1 MYPGRHPVYPHLGI
15 EMPFSKASKRIA
27 RILRAYTVFREPIYV
42 LDLPRILR
50 LLVRACLA
58 LGLLAVLT
66 VVGWL
71 FFYTADLPV
80 EARPAPG
87 KFSHANLRIVIC
99 GEPVELVPAVD
110 PTLLRMA
117 TIAAEGPPD
126 RRPFIHLCH
135 DMFFSDQPDR
145 AYGNYSYQLAR
156 QMNCGQTGHALK
168 HNLRELRTA
177 LQLERRFTPDQLLN
191 LYLDRAYFGPGIY
204 GAESA
209 ATHYFGKHAGE
220 LLVPEGSTSSRA
232 DHTPGLFFA
241 RRPSRSCATTAQP
254 SDRSHGSARQHQ
266 SGRGRSR
273 KTQTTGCA
281 TPVIRVQPAR

>member
-1 MYPGRHPVYPHLGI
+1 
-15 EMPFSKASKRIA
+15 
-27 RILRAYTVFREPIYV
+27 
-42 LDLPRILR
+42 
-50 LLVRACLA
+50 
-58 LGLLAVLT
+58 
-66 VVGWL
+66 
-71 FFYTADLPV
+71 
-80 EARPAPG
+80 
-87 KFSHANLRIVIC
+87 
-99 GEPVELVPAVD
+99 
-110 PTLLRMA
+110 MA

-220 LLVPEGSTSSRA
+220 LLVPEAALLAGLITRPAYFSPGDHPDHALQRRNQVIEAMVQQGSISREEA
-232 DHTPGLFFA
+232 DPA
-241 RRPSRSCATTAQP
+241 KRRPLGVLPR
-254 SDRSHGSARQHQ
+254 
-266 SGRGRSR
+266 
-273 KTQTTGCA
+273 
-281 TPVIRVQPAR
+281 